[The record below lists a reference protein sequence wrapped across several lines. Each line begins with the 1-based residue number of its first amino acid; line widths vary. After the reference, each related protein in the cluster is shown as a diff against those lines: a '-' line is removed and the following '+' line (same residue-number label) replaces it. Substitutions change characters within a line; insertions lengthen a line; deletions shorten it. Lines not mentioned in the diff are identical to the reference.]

1 LETSTSDQSSPVYP
15 ERRWVV
21 GFSDEKVA
29 NNYATKLNNFKY
41 GLVTLQCKLV
51 GKLTFNE
58 NIWLSPMIHIKNLPP
73 KCSTKMLDD
82 WISPLSNFAFD
93 VTEKIEYDSTSG
105 SGDTI
110 INTVGEAERSL
121 ILMTRNFTTFNG
133 NVVTMEPVDGY

>member
-1 LETSTSDQSSPVYP
+1 
-15 ERRWVV
+15 
-21 GFSDEKVA
+21 
-29 NNYATKLNNFKY
+29 
-41 GLVTLQCKLV
+41 
-51 GKLTFNE
+51 
-58 NIWLSPMIHIKNLPP
+58 
-73 KCSTKMLDD
+73 MLDD